1 MFVVTV
7 TFVIKPEHVA
17 DFAPAMLA
25 NARASLE
32 TEPGCRRFDVCRDP
46 ANPTVTFLYEIYDDK
61 AAFDVHKSM
70 PHFKAFDAQVAPWVA
85 DKQVKTW
92 VLEG

>member
-17 DFAPAMLA
+17 EFDPAMRA

-32 TEPGCRRFDVCRDP
+32 NEPGCHRFDVCRDGKDL
-46 ANPTVTFLYEIYDDK
+46 AVTFLYEIYDDE
-61 AAFDVHKSM
+61 AAFQTHKRTG
-70 PHFKAFDAQVAPWVA
+70 HFTAFDALVAPWVA
-85 DKQVKTW
+85 SKEVKTW
-92 VLEG
+92 QLDA